1 MFNKNNTEQKNAEQ
15 PPQVTPVSKHL
26 DPAFSNDISIVPDC
40 LRLLKAPILSKAA
53 NKEKAKELE
62 ENPALSPDSVTLSS
76 LRTLVG
82 QSFKFHWERQKNSVI
97 ALSAVTA
104 GTACA
109 TVASVFL
116 SADLATSVAAQFKTG
131 ASLELGVTAFT
142 MLTATYIV
150 SSAFGIVRQGFLTR
164 FNQDTQRK
172 ARDEITNH
180 SQLLSVK
187 ETIGQKNS
195 DNSQLILQNIYELAR
210 IPESS
215 ANVLTGV
222 VQVGISAFMLSKNF
236 PGAAALLVLS
246 SVPTFLVSINRAL
259 ERCKTNLD
267 FLVTTRI
274 GWRRDWLLANP
285 QDTFTFRRL
294 GEVEGLKEL
303 RNKVNDQIKSSQRRL
318 DDREGVGSG
327 IATAIQYGS
336 ILATG
341 AVIYY
346 SHMAASAALGDI
358 MRDLGLV
365 TAAGLGFVSVMRGT
379 SDFARN
385 LLTLKPFYDMVDE
398 NISLSQ
404 RTYAKTLPTQ
414 ITEAPHI
421 HIENLSYSVDG
432 KEILKNINLDI
443 TPGEILG
450 VCGPSGH
457 GKSTLIKITQ
467 GIAEPTEGTVTL
479 TIDEKKYG
487 LDEISVDSWLVHI
500 TPVAQ
505 DDHLQDGFSL
515 GDNLQLGNHDGKP
528 NYAAANTVVKFS
540 ELLEHLKATTDS
552 MLGDGWFGGIRPS
565 GGEHQK
571 LLLTRALSPNKK
583 IMILDEPLRGIGI
596 TEAKEIQAQIISI
609 ARERKMTVI
618 FITHGLADLRDAD
631 RIIVVEDGTI
641 KQEGTPQDLL
651 GQKGFYRDGS
661 LSQLNSSL
669 ELLGEVES
677 VEDTDEMYVVRV
689 RKHGAKKPETKSQV
703 EKPADAASPD
713 PVAANSTK

>member
-1 MFNKNNTEQKNAEQ
+1 MFNKNRTEQKNTEPQ
-15 PPQVTPVSKHL
+15 PNQTALASNHL
-26 DPAFSNDISIVPDC
+26 DPAFSNDVSLVPDC
-40 LRLLKAPILSKAA
+40 LRLLKAPTLSNAA
-53 NKEKAKELE
+53 NKEKAKEIE
-62 ENPALSPDSVTLSS
+62 DNPALSPDSVSLGS
-76 LRTLVG
+76 LRTLIG
-82 QSFKFHWERQKNSVI
+82 QSFRFHWLRQKSSVI
-97 ALSAVTA
+97 ALGAITA

-116 SADLATSVAAQFKTG
+116 SADLATNVAAQFKGG
-131 ASLELGVTAFT
+131 ASIELGVTAFT

-150 SSAFGIVRQGFLTR
+150 SSALGIARQSFLTR

-195 DNSQLILQNIYELAR
+195 DNSQLILQNIFELYR
-210 IPESS
+210 ISEST
-215 ANVLTGV
+215 ANVFTGV
-222 VQVGISAFMLSKNF
+222 VQVGIAASMLAKNF

-246 SVPTFLVSINRAL
+246 SVPTFMVSINRAL

-285 QDTFTFRRL
+285 QDTFSFRRL

-303 RNKVNDQIKSSQRRL
+303 RNKVNDPINSSQRRL
-318 DDREGVGSG
+318 DDRDGVGSAV
-327 IATAIQYGS
+327 ATAVQYGS

-341 AVIYY
+341 AIIYY
-346 SHMAASAALGDI
+346 SHLAAGAALGDVL
-358 MRDLGLV
+358 RDLGLV

-398 NISLSQ
+398 NIALSKK
-404 RTYAKTLPTQ
+404 TYPKTLPVS

-421 HIENLSYSVDG
+421 HIEKLSYSVDG

-443 TPGEILG
+443 VPGEVLG
-450 VCGPSGH
+450 ICGPSGH
-457 GKSTLIKITQ
+457 GKSTLIKIIQ

-479 TIDEKKYG
+479 TLDEKEYG
-487 LDEISVDSWLVHI
+487 LNEISVDSWLVHI

-505 DDHLQDGFSL
+505 DDYLHDGFSL
-515 GDNLQLGNHDGKP
+515 GENLQLGNHDGEP
-528 NYAAANTVVKFS
+528 NYADADKVVKFS
-540 ELLEHLKATTDS
+540 DLLKHLKATTGS

-571 LLLTRALSPNKK
+571 FLLTRALSPHKK
-583 IMILDEPLRGIGI
+583 IMILDEPLRGIGT
-596 TEAKEIQAQIISI
+596 TEAKEIQEKLIAI

-631 RIIVVEDGTI
+631 RIVVVQDGTI
-641 KQEGTPQDLL
+641 KQQDTPQELL
-651 GQKGFYRDGS
+651 SQKGFYRDGS
-661 LSQLNSSL
+661 ISQLNSSL
-669 ELLGEVES
+669 ELLGEVEAI
-677 VEDTDEMYVVRV
+677 EDTEETYVIRV
-689 RKHGAKKPETKSQV
+689 RKHGAKKPETADEE
-703 EKPADAASPD
+703 EKTATTDPIPASSA
-713 PVAANSTK
+713 K